1 MENGVSAFVETGNN
15 RNGSASQ
22 DVIDLENDMDIDSQ
36 QLILRTSPE
45 VLFALYNCSNTCR
58 LNRLRSSSYF

>member
-1 MENGVSAFVETGNN
+1 MENGVSAFIETGNNN

-22 DVIDLENDMDIDSQ
+22 DVIDLENDMDVDSQ

-45 VLFALYNCSNTCR
+45 VFALYTVPIHVD
-58 LNRLRSSSYF
+58 